1 MKHYRNIIFTFIIT
15 ALSLSACENQNRDNI
30 QDLINLN
37 HLKHLYA
44 EVTLENG
51 KEVGVIHI
59 YSEYPDYTYTI
70 EPNEGFSCVDDVA
83 RALVFLSAYTK
94 NCNDPEIEIMIDN
107 LTRFI
112 LSMQAE
118 NGYFYNFL
126 WGDMSINKTY
136 KTSVAEPNWWSWRA
150 LWALSEI
157 YPKLSGNL
165 AKRTKSA
172 TEQII
177 ETVKNEYLKL
187 PKDTILLEGI
197 SLPNWF
203 PCGTAYDQSA
213 ILMIGMESYY
223 HNIQKDTALID
234 LIEKFAEGL
243 LLTQKGDCNNFP
255 YGAYLSWNNL
265 WHAYGNMQAYAMLR
279 AGKLLGRDD
288 FIESALNEINYFYT
302 YLLNAG
308 YLHHIYIKETEGK
321 IYETEKRMYPQIAY
335 GIRPMVYACLEAY
348 NVTEKKKYVDMAQQL
363 ASWLAGNNP
372 TAQQMYDPETG
383 RCFDGIGSEK
393 EVNKNSGAES
403 TIEALLI
410 LQAIKNH
417 PVADINNIYE

>member
-1 MKHYRNIIFTFIIT
+1 HIRNIIFIFIIT
-15 ALSLSACENQNRDNI
+15 ALSLTACNNQDRDNVH
-30 QDLINLN
+30 NLLN
-37 HLKHLYA
+37 TDHLKHLYTD
-44 EVTLENG
+44 VTLENG
-51 KEVGVIHI
+51 NEAGVINI
-59 YSEYPDYTYTI
+59 YSEYPDYAYAV

-107 LTRFI
+107 MTGFI

-150 LWALSEI
+150 LWALGEI
-157 YPKLSGNL
+157 YPKLSGDL
-165 AKRTKSA
+165 AQRTKFA

-177 ETVKNEYLKL
+177 ETVKDKYLEL
-187 PKDTILLEGI
+187 PKDTIQYEGMT
-197 SLPNWF
+197 LPNWF
-203 PCGTAYDQSA
+203 PSGTAYDQSA
-213 ILMIGMESYY
+213 ILMVGMESYY
-223 HNIQKDTALID
+223 NNIKKDTALIA

-243 LLTQKGDCNNFP
+243 LLTQKGDRDNFP

-265 WHAYGNMQAYAMLR
+265 WHSYGNTQAYAMLR
-279 AGKLLGRDD
+279 AGKLLGRND
-288 FIESALNEINYFYT
+288 FIESALTEINYFYP
-302 YLLNAG
+302 YLINAG
-308 YLHHIYIKETEGK
+308 YLHHIYIIEKEGQICETGK
-321 IYETEKRMYPQIAY
+321 SMYPQIAY
-335 GIRPMVYACLEAY
+335 GIRPIVYACLEAY
-348 NVTEKKKYVDMAQQL
+348 DITKDKKYVDMAQQV

-372 TAQQMYDPETG
+372 AAQQMYDPETG

-393 EVNKNSGAES
+393 EVNRNSGAES